1 MGRILKAALAVFAER
16 GFEGASLRTICGRAG
31 VNLAAANYYFGSK
44 RELYREVLRFAAREW
59 IPPCP
64 ANFRIGG
71 AAPPEKRL
79 RFFIQR
85 LVTALLEN
93 SGTLERL
100 FIQELVR
107 PRDVKASNIPEELK
121 DRVGILRK
129 LVREVLG
136 PGAHEVTVDQCAASI
151 LAQCLFQAQC
161 ERSLSRA
168 TQSAAVE
175 SDRLLRIVSHLTR
188 FNIAALEGLRRHR

>member
-1 MGRILKAALAVFAER
+1 MGRILKAALAVFADR
-16 GFEGASLRTICGRAG
+16 GFEGASLRAICGQAG
-31 VNLAAANYYFGSK
+31 VNLAAANYYFASK

-64 ANFRIGG
+64 ANFRLGG
-71 AAPPEKRL
+71 AAPPKKRL

-93 SGTLERL
+93 QGTLERL

-107 PRDVKASNIPEELK
+107 PIDGKTSNIPEELK
-121 DRVGILRK
+121 DRVGILRT
-129 LVREVLG
+129 LVREILG

-161 ERSLSRA
+161 ERSLSRS
-168 TQSAAVE
+168 TKSAAVE

-188 FNIAALEGLRRHR
+188 FNIAALEGLRSRR